1 LRQEYSPKD
10 DEDHGRYLARAFA
23 DPRYLRHHG
32 RPLFLVWRPKYLA
45 EPRATVERI
54 AAAVEKEGVPRPFF
68 LGVDSHCHGADCRDY
83 GFDATMTFAPQL
95 GLLPQALSDGFSAKR
110 FMRNALHGAAD
121 GTVKVF
127 SYGEAIQSLAGL
139 RAGGRAAPCA
149 FTGWDNTPRR
159 GRNGVVIASGSAAAF
174 GDDLRNCVRL
184 AKEWDAEEP
193 LVFINAW
200 NEWAEGCHLE
210 PDKRNGRSH
219 LEQVRAVMTEAR
231 ENNAAPAT

>member
-127 SYGEAIQSLAGL
+127 SYREAIESLAGL